1 MKLLDHIINS
11 RSYPVWFIL
20 AAVLFTGIIG
30 VNHEGVPFAPY
41 SEIRIEQT
49 YQQTTDKKAYSF
61 YQAETKTLTPDFRKI
76 SKLLSSA
83 ISKKV
88 PSEEQIAEIIAPVIS
103 NIKSKRLLIQE
114 AKTTHSSIS

>member
-11 RSYPVWFIL
+11 RSFPVWFIL
-20 AAVLFTGIIG
+20 AAVLVTGIIG

-49 YQQTTDKKAYSF
+49 YQQTTAKETHSF
-61 YQAETKTLTPDFRKI
+61 YQVETKTFTPDFRKI
-76 SKLLSSA
+76 SKLLSSE

-88 PSEEQIAEIIAPVIS
+88 TSQEQIAERIAPVIS